1 MKITDAL
8 LAEHGMFYA
17 LFDRLEEL
25 IDETDS
31 VAALQMAM
39 DLLAPVLV
47 SHAKV
52 EDELLFPRLESRPQ
66 GGGPLGAMRSEH
78 QQIDALFAGIHAIGD
93 LDALRGRVQ
102 EMIDVAR
109 EHFQKEDEIVL
120 PVAVETV
127 KEDVLERLGQQ
138 WARLRQVPVD

>member
-1 MKITDAL
+1 MRITDAL
-8 LAEHGMFYA
+8 LAEHAVFYA

-25 IDETDS
+25 MDETDS
-31 VAALQMAM
+31 VAALQTAM
-39 DLLAPVLV
+39 DLLAPALI

-52 EDELLFPRLESRPQ
+52 EDELLFPRLESRQ
-66 GGGPLGAMRSEH
+66 SGGPLGAMRNEH
-78 QQIDALFAGIHAIGD
+78 QQIDELFAGIRAISDID
-93 LDALRGRVQ
+93 LLRGRVQ

-127 KEDVLERLGQQ
+127 DAETLERVGQQ
-138 WARLRQVPVD
+138 WARLRGVPVD

>member
-8 LAEHGMFYA
+8 LAEHAVFYA
-17 LFDRLEEL
+17 IFDRLEAL

-31 VAALQMAM
+31 VAALQSAM
-39 DLLAPVLV
+39 ELLEPVLV

-52 EDELLFPRLESRPQ
+52 EDELLFPRLESRQ
-66 GGGPLGAMRSEH
+66 SGGPLGAMRGEH
-78 QQIDALFAGIHAIGD
+78 QQIEELFAGIRSISD
-93 LDALRGRVQ
+93 LDLLRGRVQ

-120 PVAVETV
+120 PVAVEMVDEET
-127 KEDVLERLGQQ
+127 LGRLGQQ
-138 WARLRQVPVD
+138 WARMRDVSTD

>member
-8 LAEHGMFYA
+8 LAEHAIFYA

-25 IDETDS
+25 IDQTDS
-31 VAALQMAM
+31 IAGLQVAM

-52 EDELLFPRLESRPQ
+52 EDELLFPRLESRKS
-66 GGGPLGAMRSEH
+66 GGPLGAMRSEH
-78 QQIDALFAGIHAIGD
+78 QQLEELFAGVHAISD

-127 KEDVLERLGQQ
+127 EAEVLDRMGQQ

>member
-8 LAEHGMFYA
+8 LAEHAIFYA

-25 IDETDS
+25 NDETDS
-31 VAALQMAM
+31 IAALQFAM

-52 EDELLFPRLESRPQ
+52 EDELLFPRLESRRKD
-66 GGGPLGAMRSEH
+66 GPLGAMRSEH
-78 QQIDALFAGIHAIGD
+78 QQIEDLFAGVHSVGD

-120 PVAVETV
+120 PVAVEAV
-127 KEDVLERLGQQ
+127 EEDALERLGQQ
-138 WARLRQVPVD
+138 WARLRQVSVD

>member
-8 LAEHGMFYA
+8 LAEHAIFYA

-25 IDETDS
+25 IHETDS
-31 VAALQMAM
+31 IAALKMAL
-39 DLLAPVLV
+39 DLLAPALV

-52 EDELLFPRLESRPQ
+52 EDELLFPRLESRQ
-66 GGGPLGAMRSEH
+66 SGGPLGAMRNEH
-78 QQIDALFAGIHAIGD
+78 QQIDELFAGIASIRD
-93 LDALRGRVQ
+93 LDVLRGRVQ
-102 EMIDVAR
+102 EVIDVAR

-127 KEDVLERLGQQ
+127 QGDVLERLGQQ

>member
-8 LAEHGMFYA
+8 LAEHAIFYA

-25 IDETDS
+25 IDETES
-31 VAALQMAM
+31 IAALQTAM

-52 EDELLFPRLESRPQ
+52 EDELLFPALESGRSD
-66 GGGPLGAMRSEH
+66 GPLGAMRSEH
-78 QQIDALFAGIHAIGD
+78 QQIADLFAGVHAVGE

-120 PVAVETV
+120 PVAVENLE
-127 KEDVLERLGQQ
+127 EDALERLGQQ
-138 WARLRQVPVD
+138 WARLRQVSVD

>member
-25 IDETDS
+25 IYETES
-31 VAALQMAM
+31 VAALQIAM
-39 DLLAPVLV
+39 DLLAPALI

-52 EDELLFPRLESRPQ
+52 EDELLFPRLESRQ
-66 GGGPLGAMRSEH
+66 SGGPLGAMRHEH
-78 QQIDALFAGIHAIGD
+78 QQIEELFAGIHSISD
-93 LDALRGRVQ
+93 LDLLRGRVQ
-102 EMIDVAR
+102 EMIDVVR

-120 PVAVETV
+120 PVAVEAV
-127 KEDVLERLGQQ
+127 ESDVLERLGQQ